1 MLGGNLHSNS
11 PGSFGSR
18 VPGRLRFTARLPPSK
33 AKVAGMHR
41 GSPLPWANPTTRLL
55 PAPLGPGPRGGGEL
69 SREEERSAPLRRGQT
84 RAGSAAPPPAPH
96 RPARAAGPLS
106 PRIMHG
112 PGAPSALPPQE
123 DTINVRGGPGPG
135 EQERRGGWSP
145 SRAPR
150 GAGWRGRGRVGEAG
164 CLEGTRR
171 AQRPGNSAWEPSA
184 GP

>member
-1 MLGGNLHSNS
+1 MLGGNLHSNFPS
-11 PGSFGSR
+11 SYGSR
-18 VPGRLRFTARLPPSK
+18 VSGRLHFTARLPPPKQKLQECTKEDPPPST
-33 AKVAGMHR
+33 
-41 GSPLPWANPTTRLL
+41 NPTTRLL
-55 PAPLGPGPRGGGEL
+55 PAPLGPRPRGGGEL
-69 SREEERSAPLRRGQT
+69 SPEEERSAPLRRSQT

-96 RPARAAGPLS
+96 SPARAAGPLN

-123 DTINVRGGPGPG
+123 DTIYVRGGLGPG
-135 EQERRGGWSP
+135 KQERRGGWSP

-164 CLEGTRR
+164 CLEGNRR
-171 AQRPGNSAWEPSA
+171 VQRPGSSAWEPPP